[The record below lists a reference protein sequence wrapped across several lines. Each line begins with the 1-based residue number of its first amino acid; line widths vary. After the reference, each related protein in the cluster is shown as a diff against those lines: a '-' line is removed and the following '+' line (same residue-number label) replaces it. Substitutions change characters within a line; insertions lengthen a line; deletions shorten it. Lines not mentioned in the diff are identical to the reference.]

1 MNFWF
6 VVQSTTSHHKGNESY
21 LWCPKKNKRGK
32 AEIINSYFE
41 NMRRVKP
48 GDVIL
53 AYFDGGVQGYGVAL
67 TYSYTYL
74 RPPHFKDQWDK
85 IGWRCDV
92 DFTRFHEKV
101 DYRKHSKELVAE
113 AFKKGEVNPL
123 TKHGILYQSGYLSRV
138 TPEFV
143 RIIAQDAKH
152 KELLAILR
160 GKAAAVGGGQAL
172 DTIGYR
178 HALLD
183 DLAMRNIKNEYDA
196 DSVRD
201 LLKARY
207 GLGVF
212 REHVAQ
218 LEKYCRVTSQ
228 HHSYALTACH
238 IKPWRDAN
246 NDERLVGANG
256 LLLDPSAARLFNYGF
271 FSFENNGSLIK
282 AEAVAADDPLTHPL
296 FKGKPAKR
304 TFNADQKHFLQHHR
318 EYVLLKPYKR

>member
-21 LWCPKKNKRGK
+21 LWSPKKEGEKQITK
-32 AEIINSYFE
+32 PDFE
-41 NMRRVKP
+41 NMRRIKP

-53 AYFDGGVQGYGVAL
+53 AYFDKGIQGYGVAL

-74 RPPHFKDQWDK
+74 RPPHFKDEWDK
-85 IGWRCDV
+85 VGWRCDV

-101 DYRKHSKELVAE
+101 DYRKHSKDLHAQ
-113 AFKKGEVNPL
+113 AFENGEVNPL
-123 TKHGILYQSGYLSRV
+123 NKLRVLRQGGFLSRV
-138 TPEFV
+138 KPEFV
-143 RIIAQDAKH
+143 KIIAQATKH

-160 GKAAAVGGGQAL
+160 GETASIGKGQAL

-183 DLAMRNIKNEYDA
+183 DLATRNIKNEYDA

-201 LLKARY
+201 LLRARY

-218 LEKYCRVTSQ
+218 LEKSCRITSQ
-228 HHSYALTACH
+228 IHSYALTACH
-238 IKPWRDAN
+238 IKPWRDAAN
-246 NDERLVGANG
+246 EERLVGANG
-256 LLLDPSAARLFNYGF
+256 LLLDPRAARLFNYGF
-271 FSFENNGSLIK
+271 FSFDNNGEIIKSDALIDDVSL
-282 AEAVAADDPLTHPL
+282 TYSL
-296 FKGKPAKR
+296 FEKEPKKQ

-318 EYVLLKPYKR
+318 EYVLLKPYKK